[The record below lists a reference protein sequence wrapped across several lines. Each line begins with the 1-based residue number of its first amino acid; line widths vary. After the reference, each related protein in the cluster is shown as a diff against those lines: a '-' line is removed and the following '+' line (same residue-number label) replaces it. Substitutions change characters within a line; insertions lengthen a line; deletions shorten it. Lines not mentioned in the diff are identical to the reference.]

1 MDLLRGTIPLRTV
14 EKTVAGRIENLKPWK
29 PGQSGNPGGR
39 PKTRLIDE
47 ALEELLLSN
56 DSELALAI
64 AKRLL
69 ARAKK
74 GELRA
79 IQLVAE
85 RVQGR
90 PKRHLEVSGPDGRP
104 LDIHNMTDEE
114 LDQRI
119 AELME
124 ELKLTK

>member
-1 MDLLRGTIPLRTV
+1 V
-14 EKTVAGRIENLKPWK
+14 EKTVAGRVENLKQWK

-39 PKTRLIDE
+39 PKRRLIDE
-47 ALEELLLSN
+47 ALEELLLENNSG
-56 DSELALAI
+56 LALSI

-69 ARAKK
+69 RRANA
-74 GELRA
+74 GEVKA

-85 RVQGR
+85 RVQGK
-90 PKRHLEVSGPDGRP
+90 PKRQLELSGPDGEP
-104 LDIHNMTDEE
+104 LNIQNMTNEE

-124 ELKLTK
+124 KLKAAQ